1 MKNMQ
6 NMPEL
11 YTIYTFYTA
20 TKNFLTNQQFK
31 GESKR
36 K

>member
-6 NMPEL
+6 EL

-20 TKNFLTNQQFK
+20 KK
-31 GESKR
+31 ISDESTI
-36 K
+36 

>member
-6 NMPEL
+6 EL

-20 TKNFLTNQQFK
+20 TKDFLTNQQFK
-31 GESKR
+31 GESTR

>member
-1 MKNMQ
+1 MKNIQ
-6 NMPEL
+6 EL

-20 TKNFLTNQQFK
+20 TKNSLTNQQFK
-31 GESKR
+31 GDSTR